1 MRCLLFLFLLPTI
14 CYSQTDLKEITEE
27 QVKSA
32 YDSLPIVDSQ
42 YQFIEVVQ
50 LDPSFSQGD
59 LYKNAKLFFANAF
72 RISNNNLSYDDR
84 EEGKLIGKG
93 SFQINGSQKVLF
105 TSVSETR
112 TTSFNL
118 EIFCKDGKY
127 RYRIYNIY
135 TDYLKK
141 TNKGGSY
148 DRIESGDASLEK
160 AYTLTENGS
169 TKKMNRNLFYNTIAE
184 IKNTQALIKQYM
196 SKKPTDT
203 GVF

>member
-1 MRCLLFLFLLPTI
+1 MRCLLFLFLLPAI
-14 CYSQTDLKEITEE
+14 CYSQTELKEITEE

-196 SKKPTDT
+196 SKKPIDT
-203 GVF
+203 GDF